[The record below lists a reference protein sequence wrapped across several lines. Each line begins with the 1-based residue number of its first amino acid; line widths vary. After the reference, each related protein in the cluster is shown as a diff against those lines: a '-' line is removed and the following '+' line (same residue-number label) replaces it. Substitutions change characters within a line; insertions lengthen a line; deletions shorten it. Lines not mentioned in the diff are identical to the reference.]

1 MFCVTRPKPAYS
13 QQDLGWD
20 RATMFWGGYL
30 SGEKLFFEIVAQ
42 AQDMTIPKKTMLTFS
57 QTYFQFVTQLE
68 KVIIFHYTFRHSRG
82 VPTDLLDV

>member
-1 MFCVTRPKPAYS
+1 MFCVTRPKPAYG

-20 RATMFWGGYL
+20 RGTMFWGGYL

-42 AQDMTIPKKTMLTFS
+42 AQDMTIPRKTMLTFS

-68 KVIIFHYTFRHSRG
+68 KVIIFRYTFRHSRG

>member
-1 MFCVTRPKPAYS
+1 MFCVTRPKPAYG

-20 RATMFWGGYL
+20 RGTMFWGGYF

-42 AQDMTIPKKTMLTFS
+42 AQDMTIPGKTMLTFS

-68 KVIIFHYTFRHSRG
+68 KVIIRVFHT
-82 VPTDLLDV
+82 